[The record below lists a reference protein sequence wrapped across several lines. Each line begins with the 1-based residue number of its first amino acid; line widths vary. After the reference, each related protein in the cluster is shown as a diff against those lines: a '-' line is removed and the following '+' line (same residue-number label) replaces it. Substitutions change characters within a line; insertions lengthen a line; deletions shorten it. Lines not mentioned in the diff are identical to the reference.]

1 MQTHFPVTPICR
13 FFYYTK
19 YLLLNWLLLAYKILN
34 KIKNMF
40 SFYFSF
46 LNSLLSYTHSH
57 YLFFFFP
64 LKFAFYPQIHSLSLW
79 RYAQRKLRKNN
90 LSPNYIY
97 VKFTGKINQTCPF
110 YRWTH
115 TLPFSIG
122 NKKSG
127 KKSKSEPLSQCQYFI
142 SNFSASPKKSL
153 APNVSCTLLR
163 KQYKMHRTRNSRR
176 KDKAM

>member
-1 MQTHFPVTPICR
+1 MQTQFPVTPICR
-13 FFYYTK
+13 LFYYTK

-40 SFYFSF
+40 AFYFSF

-127 KKSKSEPLSQCQYFI
+127 KKSKSEPLSQCQ
-142 SNFSASPKKSL
+142 
-153 APNVSCTLLR
+153 
-163 KQYKMHRTRNSRR
+163 
-176 KDKAM
+176 